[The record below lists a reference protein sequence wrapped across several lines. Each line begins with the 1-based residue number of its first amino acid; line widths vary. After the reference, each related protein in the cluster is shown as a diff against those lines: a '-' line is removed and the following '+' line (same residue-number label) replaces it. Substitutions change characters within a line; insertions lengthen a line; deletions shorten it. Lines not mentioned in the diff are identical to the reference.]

1 MHKSRSIKVH
11 GSLHASLL
19 AYHEHGTP
27 ETSFTATFGQQLT
40 DANAFQ
46 MLTNI
51 KGDVGITRTA
61 FSFAFEQGASGM
73 PMLK

>member
-40 DANAFQ
+40 DTNAFQ

-51 KGDVGITRTA
+51 KDDVGTTRTA
-61 FSFAFEQGASGM
+61 FSLAIQQGASSM